1 MRKKIEENLLST
13 KLTIFCAI
21 IIPKYVSLGVQ
32 RLKEKH
38 IFKNILTTIVIL
50 ALAAVFCFWL
60 QGLSESDT
68 HVPLLFVLAV
78 VLVSRFTEGYA
89 YGILASMIAV
99 IGVNYVFTYPYFE
112 INFSLT
118 GYPLTFLAMLAV
130 AVLVSALT
138 TQIKEKEQIRLEV
151 EREKMRG
158 NLLRAVS
165 HDIRTPLTSIVG
177 ATSLLLDNEN
187 ELSRQQKIEFV
198 QDIRSE
204 AQWLIRIVENL
215 LSITRIGDG
224 SDSARIDKIDEV
236 IEEIIGSAVLKLKKR
251 FPEIE
256 TSVKL
261 PDDLVMV
268 PMDGILIEQVLVNL
282 FENAVLHG
290 KTTSR
295 IMISVE
301 EDEEQVK
308 VAVEDN
314 GQGIREE
321 LLPDI
326 FNGMLR
332 PEKGKVS
339 DSKRNMG
346 IGLSVCSTII
356 KAHKGNMTAE
366 NIKDSGARFTF
377 WLPK

>member
-1 MRKKIEENLLST
+1 MRKKIEENLLSA

-21 IIPKYVSLGVQ
+21 MIPKYVYLGVQ

-38 IFKNILTTIVIL
+38 IFKNTLTTIVIL
-50 ALAAVFCFWL
+50 ALAAVFCFGL

-177 ATSLLLDNEN
+177 AASLLLDNEK
-187 ELSRQQKIEFV
+187 ELSREQKIEFV
-198 QDIRSE
+198 QDIRLE

-224 SDSARIDKIDEV
+224 SDSARIDKVDEV

-256 TSVKL
+256 TSVKM

-282 FENAVLHG
+282 LENAVLHG

-295 IMISVE
+295 IVIAVE
-301 EDEEQVK
+301 ENEEQVK
-308 VAVEDN
+308 VSVEDN
-314 GQGIREE
+314 GRGIREE
-321 LLPDI
+321 VLPGI
-326 FNGMLR
+326 FKGMMQ
-332 PEKGKVS
+332 PEEGKES

-346 IGLSVCSTII
+346 IGLSVCNTII

>member
-1 MRKKIEENLLST
+1 M
-13 KLTIFCAI
+13 
-21 IIPKYVSLGVQ
+21 
-32 RLKEKH
+32 KEKH
-38 IFKNILTTIVIL
+38 ILKNILITIVIL

-112 INFSLT
+112 INFNLT

-138 TQIKEKEQIRLEV
+138 TQIKEKEQIRLEI

-177 ATSLLLDNEN
+177 ATSLLLDNEK
-187 ELSRQQKIEFV
+187 ELSREQKIEFV

-224 SDSARIDKIDEV
+224 SDSAKIDKVDEV

-256 TSVKL
+256 ISVKL
-261 PDDLVMV
+261 PDDLVIV

-282 FENAVLHG
+282 LENAALHG

-295 IMISVE
+295 IEIAVE

-308 VAVEDN
+308 VSVEDN

-321 LLPDI
+321 VMPGI
-326 FNGMLR
+326 FKGMMQ
-332 PEKGKVS
+332 PEEGKES

-346 IGLSVCSTII
+346 IGLSVCKTII

-366 NIKDSGARFTF
+366 NAKDSGARFTF